1 MEENNI
7 LTLRL
12 ENVTTGYRTKGRA
25 IPVGKNYAAT
35 LPSGAVTCLLG
46 VNGSGKSTLL
56 RSLSKSQPILE
67 GEIYVGDVKLSS
79 LSNGEI
85 GKKIGIVLTDNVE
98 AQNMSVYELLA
109 LGRAPYSGFWG
120 RLSKE
125 DRSIVEQSLNY
136 INIQHLRDRR
146 VCSLSDGERQKVMVA
161 KALVQQTPIIL
172 LDEPTAFL
180 DYPSRLEL
188 MVLLNR
194 LAYNDGKTILLSS
207 HDIPLAMQMA
217 DNIWL
222 VNAERQLVCGKPED
236 LASSGEIGKSFDR
249 EGIEYDPKT
258 NSFVRNSIGV

>member
-1 MEENNI
+1 MEENKI
-7 LTLRL
+7 LPLRL
-12 ENVTTGYRTKGRA
+12 ENVTTGYRVKGHAVPIGR
-25 IPVGKNYAAT
+25 NYIAT
-35 LPSGAVTCLLG
+35 LPAGAVTCLLG

-67 GEIYVGDVKLSS
+67 GEIYVGDDKLSS
-79 LSNGEI
+79 LSNREI

-120 RLSKE
+120 RLSSMDK
-125 DRSIVEQSLNY
+125 SIVEESLNY

-161 KALVQQTPIIL
+161 KALVQQTPVIL

-188 MVLLNR
+188 MMLLTK
-194 LAYNDGKTILLSS
+194 LAHNDGKTILLST
-207 HDIPLAMQMA
+207 HDIPLAMQMS

-222 VNAERQLVCGKPED
+222 VNGERKLICGKPQE
-236 LASSGEIGKSFDR
+236 LAINGEIGRSFDR
-249 EGIEYDPKT
+249 AGIEYDPQT
-258 NSFVRNSIGV
+258 NSFIRKSSE